1 MEEKKQYVK
10 PEIVEIDSKIA
21 SAAGN
26 EIESGVSDPSTFP
39 GAD

>member
-1 MEEKKQYVK
+1 MEKKQYVK

-26 EIESGVSDPSTFP
+26 EIESGFSEPKNNI
-39 GAD
+39 GAI

>member
-1 MEEKKQYVK
+1 MEKKQYEK

-26 EIESGVSDPSTFP
+26 ELEGTSEPSVLP
-39 GAD
+39 GM